1 MKVYLITTDKFFVE
15 ENIIINA
22 LFEEGLDALHLRK
35 PFSEPVLCERL
46 LTLIPEKWHKKIV
59 VHDHFYL
66 KTEFDLKGI
75 HLNGRNPHPPANY
88 RGHLS
93 RTCYT
98 LEEVSEWK
106 KKCNYVF
113 LTSVFENINN
123 ENLNVPYSIEDLS
136 KARDMGIIDDKV
148 IALGGVNYEN
158 VRKLNDLGFG
168 GVGIMAAVWQNF
180 DFHLSD
186 NFKILIDY
194 FKKIKE
200 AAD

>member
-75 HLNGRNPHPPANY
+75 HLNERNPQPPANY
-88 RGHLS
+88 KGHLS

-113 LTSVFENINN
+113 LTSVFENVNN

-148 IALGGVNYEN
+148 IALGCVIYEN
-158 VRKLNDLGFG
+158 VRKTDTDVEPTKPQPRNYDFDAGFTG
-168 GVGIMAAVWQNF
+168 
-180 DFHLSD
+180 
-186 NFKILIDY
+186 KKKEDY
-194 FKKIKE
+194 ESKFVKGE
-200 AAD
+200 DDEGR